1 MRKQVILTFDLEEFD
16 LPLEFGCQISEEDQI
31 NISNNGLQQ
40 LTGLLSKFSIHAT
53 FFTTSYY
60 ANKNKELVKNLSVNH
75 EIASHSRLHSQ
86 FVETDLSE
94 SKSELEKIAGKQ
106 IYGFRM
112 PLFKKIDLS
121 LIKEAGYI
129 YDSSIN
135 PTWIPGRY
143 NNLLSR
149 RKIYHDIRSN
159 LIEFPVSVSP
169 LIRFPLFWLSFKN
182 IPLPVYLNLCKQAIR
197 KDSYLHLYF
206 HPWEFAKLES
216 FNVPAY
222 IKNPSGD
229 QLLKKFEKLIVELK
243 KTCDFSTISSFLDTM
258 DIVNLSPEKSSL
270 KT

>member
-1 MRKQVILTFDLEEFD
+1 MRKHIILTFDLEEFD
-16 LPLEFGCQISEEDQI
+16 LPLEFGCPISEEDQI

-40 LTGLLSKFSIHAT
+40 LTRLLSKFSIHAT

-60 ANKNKELVKNLSVNH
+60 AIKNKELVKNLSVNH
-75 EIASHSRLHSQ
+75 EIASHSKIHSQ
-86 FVETDLSE
+86 FDVTDLSE
-94 SKSELEKIAGKQ
+94 SKTELEKITGKQ

-112 PLFKKIDLS
+112 PHFKKIDFS
-121 LIKEAGYI
+121 IIKEAGYI

-135 PTWIPGRY
+135 PTCIPGRY

-149 RKIYHDIRSN
+149 RKIYRDIRSN
-159 LIEFPVSVSP
+159 LIEIPVSVSP

-182 IPLPVYLNLCKQAIR
+182 IPFPVYLNLCKQAIW

-216 FNVPAY
+216 FNLPAY
-222 IKNPSGD
+222 IKKPSGD

-243 KTCDFSTISSFLDTM
+243 KKGDFSTISGFLDIGN
-258 DIVNLSPEKSSL
+258 IV
-270 KT
+270 